1 MRIDTNN
8 NSTFRGIK
16 LSSNNYEKVKDMAN
30 QLNKTGFKSLGYKKI
45 FCNNTI
51 IDKINKF
58 KNIRD
63 KAKLFGK
70 QFGAIF
76 LPWSNEAYIIS
87 SPEYEQLM
95 FPVIKQY
102 DKGAILNLSI

>member
-1 MRIDTNN
+1 MKINAINN
-8 NSTFRGIK
+8 RTFHGIK
-16 LSSNNYEKVKDMAN
+16 LSSNNYENVRDMAN
-30 QLNKTGFKSLGYKKI
+30 LLNKTGFKNLGYKKI

-51 IDKINKF
+51 SDKINKF

-63 KAKLFGK
+63 KANLFGK